1 VANLKAEKIK
11 AGKLL
16 TAQLKSILQEKTEVE
31 MDEDG
36 TPVIVTK
43 AEKMARTMVKLA
55 LGYKEEVERKMDGK
69 TVIDELVHGPNVG
82 MIALVYDRVE
92 GRIPVA
98 AMEEPDK
105 RTLADRVSDQ
115 GKKRINAISGAQGGT
130 DQTRPNPETQ
140 S

>member
-1 VANLKAEKIK
+1 MTLKAEKIK

-43 AEKMARTMVKLA
+43 AEKMARTMVKMA

-69 TVIDELVHGPNVG
+69 TVIDELVHGPNAG

-98 AMEEPDK
+98 ATEEPDK

-115 GKKRINAISGAQGGT
+115 GKKRLNDLAKAGPDTQANA
-130 DQTRPNPETQ
+130 
-140 S
+140 